1 MKKHKGKTK
10 RWLAGILSAVLVI
23 GSINLVNA
31 LEGSNGES
39 ALYDAPELTIT
50 QGATDYDLMKDI
62 TYDSSLYE
70 LAVVNDGGFDVNT
83 VGDYEV
89 TYSLTSKDDGT
100 LDPEN
105 PGDTSDA
112 DNENKDQNSGDNQGS
127 DNTQTGDNSD
137 ASGSGSNTDNT
148 DSSDSSDSSNAGDN
162 ADAGQGDTS
171 SDSSNAEDTA
181 DADETDSTDDTK
193 DSQNTENEN
202 SADADTVNITEEQ
215 TPKAA
220 NIGVLGV
227 SRPRTGVDMNY
238 QSEPVGAEAV
248 DVTKGE
254 DTNTVDTQEKQVI
267 TFTRTVH
274 VVAAS
279 EDKESVYVA
288 QELVLIQGEEDYDLT
303 DDILYDDEKYTLEVV
318 ELGGFDINKIG
329 SYEVTYSLTPV
340 TTEGTQGNGQD
351 DTQENQVITFQRTV
365 TVKAAGEE
373 NVLYEAPELVLKL
386 AAEEYDLTEGIIYD
400 SNCYKLNIVD
410 IGDFD
415 IYTLGDYEVSYSLVP
430 IGDVLKEEE

>member
-1 MKKHKGKTK
+1 MKKRKGKTK

-23 GSINLVNA
+23 GSINLVDA

-50 QGATDYDLMKDI
+50 QGAETYDLKEGI

-70 LAVVNDGGFDVNT
+70 LAVVNEGGFDVNT
-83 VGDYEV
+83 EGDYEV

-105 PGDTSDA
+105 PGDASNS
-112 DNENKDQNSGDNQGS
+112 DNENKDQNSGDNQGG

-137 ASGSGSNTDNT
+137 NAGSDNG
-148 DSSDSSDSSNAGDN
+148 SDSSDSSNTGDN

-171 SDSSNAEDTA
+171 SDSSNAGDSADAGQGDTNSDSSNAEDTA
-181 DADETDSTDDTK
+181 DAVSGEDAAQSEENTGDT
-193 DSQNTENEN
+193 
-202 SADADTVNITEEQ
+202 
-215 TPKAA
+215 
-220 NIGVLGV
+220 GVLGV
-227 SRPRTGVDMNY
+227 SRPRTGVDMSY

-248 DVTKGE
+248 DVTKGD

-279 EDKESVYVA
+279 EDKEPVYVA
-288 QELVLIQGEEDYDLT
+288 RELVLTQGEEDYDLT
-303 DDILYDDEKYTLEVV
+303 DDILYDDVKYTLDVV

-340 TTEGTQGNGQD
+340 TTEGTQENGQD
-351 DTQENQVITFQRTV
+351 DTQDNQVITFQRTV
-365 TVKAAGEE
+365 TVKAAVEE
-373 NVLYEAPELVLKL
+373 NALYEAPDLYLEWGQ
-386 AAEEYDLTEGIIYD
+386 EDYDLTEGIIL
-400 SNCYKLNIVD
+400 YKLVD
-410 IGDFD
+410 CLEKCL
-415 IYTLGDYEVSYSLVP
+415 IYGHIRRFAD
-430 IGDVLKEEE
+430 